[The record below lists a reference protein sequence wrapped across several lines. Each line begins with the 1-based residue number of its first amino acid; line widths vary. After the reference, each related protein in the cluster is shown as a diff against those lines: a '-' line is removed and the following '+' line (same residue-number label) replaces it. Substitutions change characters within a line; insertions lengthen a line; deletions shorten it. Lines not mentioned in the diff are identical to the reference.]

1 VYYSLSSNPFTAIAG
16 SATVTII
23 PATRAAAVI
32 NKRIRLILSATS
44 FFPYVEA
51 PHPDHDIKQRNGQA
65 TGRLPLFTQSPRRV
79 IPGNLAHPRG
89 LLVRVHGAG
98 SCEEGEAQPG
108 YDRIK
113 DYARGWYG

>member
-51 PHPDHDIKQRNGQA
+51 PHPDHDIKQRNCQA
-65 TGRLPLFTQSPRRV
+65 TGRLPPFTQSPRRLTFSETRLPV
-79 IPGNLAHPRG
+79 FSILGNSKGQRQK
-89 LLVRVHGAG
+89 
-98 SCEEGEAQPG
+98 EG
-108 YDRIK
+108 
-113 DYARGWYG
+113 